1 MAVVK
6 MWEVATKMTI
16 MNDSGNGDVMVLMM
30 ATVRVMTVQMV
41 SAVAVE
47 RTETAAMAM
56 TLSII
61 MIS

>member
-41 SAVAVE
+41 RAVAVE

>member
-1 MAVVK
+1 
-6 MWEVATKMTI
+6 MTI

-41 SAVAVE
+41 RAVAVE